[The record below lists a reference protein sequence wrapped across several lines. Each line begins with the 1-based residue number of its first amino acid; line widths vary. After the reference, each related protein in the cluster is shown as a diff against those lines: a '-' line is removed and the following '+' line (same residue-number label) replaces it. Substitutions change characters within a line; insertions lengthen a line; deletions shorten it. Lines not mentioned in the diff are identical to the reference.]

1 MLVLVLPPLRRLRRL
16 LLAVLPPP
24 RCLRRLLLLLLLE
37 PIVFQPQRTKLPVAA
52 LPADAQ
58 HRHSK
63 PLAVAATPVAA
74 DIAADPVHT
83 APPASMSPCLLH
95 PLMLRI
101 YVTIVTIRGG
111 ELLAR
116 RTRPRCRH
124 NMSCCCCSGCY
135 CYRC

>member
-1 MLVLVLPPLRRLRRL
+1 MVVL
-16 LLAVLPPP
+16 ALPPP
-24 RCLRRLLLLLLLE
+24 RRLHRLLLLLLLLLLE
-37 PIVFQPQRTKLPVAA
+37 PIVFQPQRTQLPVAA
-52 LPADAQ
+52 VSADAQ
-58 HRHSK
+58 HRYSK
-63 PLAVAATPVAA
+63 SLAVAATPVAA
-74 DIAADPVHT
+74 DIAADPVHA
-83 APPASMSPCLLH
+83 APSVAMSPCLLH

-116 RTRPRCRH
+116 RMRPRCRH